1 MKFFLSLLGF
11 MTMSIFASDWAFA
24 NDWRDWVAQ
33 GQMLPET
40 PYLWVSVSEQK
51 MFYKQQ
57 DQVLATY
64 PISTAE
70 KGIGNRSGSL
80 QTPVGLH
87 RVAERFGA
95 GAALGTWF
103 KARQSTGRIVEI
115 LTEPKKADGDY
126 VTTRILWLQ
135 GLEAGVN
142 QGRDAEGN
150 VVDSYRRYIYIHGTP
165 EEGLI
170 GQPASH
176 GCIRMLN
183 ADVIELFEKVPTGTL
198 VYIAR

>member
-1 MKFFLSLLGF
+1 MAILMKIFLSLLCF
-11 MTMSIFASDWAFA
+11 MTMNIFAS
-24 NDWRDWVAQ
+24 DWRDWVAQ
-33 GQMLPET
+33 GQMSPDA
-40 PYLWVSVSEQK
+40 PYLLVSVSEQK

-57 DQVLATY
+57 DEILATY
-64 PISTAE
+64 PVSTAE
-70 KGIGNRSGSL
+70 KGVGNHSGSL
-80 QTPVGLH
+80 QTPLGLH
-87 RVAERFGA
+87 RVAERFGE
-95 GAALGTWF
+95 GAAIGTWF
-103 KARQSTGRIVEI
+103 KGRQSTGRIVEI

-135 GLEAGVN
+135 GLEPGVN
-142 QGRDAEGN
+142 QGRNTEGI

-176 GCIRMLN
+176 GCVRMLN

>member
-1 MKFFLSLLGF
+1 MNKFLFLF
-11 MTMSIFASDWAFA
+11 VIIAMNASFA
-24 NDWRDWVAQ
+24 NDWRQWVAD
-33 GQMLPET
+33 GQLLPEM

-51 MFYKQQ
+51 MFYKQK
-57 DQVLATY
+57 DTILVSY

-80 QTPVGLH
+80 QTPLGLH
-87 RVAERFGA
+87 RVAERFGE

-103 KARQSTGRIVEI
+103 KARQNTGRVVEI
-115 LTEPKKADGDY
+115 LTEPKKAGGDY

-135 GLEAGVN
+135 GLEPGIN
-142 QGRDAEGN
+142 QGHDAAGN

-176 GCIRMLN
+176 GCVRMLN
-183 ADVIELFEKVPTGTL
+183 ADVIELFEKVPVGTL
-198 VYIAR
+198 VYIAP